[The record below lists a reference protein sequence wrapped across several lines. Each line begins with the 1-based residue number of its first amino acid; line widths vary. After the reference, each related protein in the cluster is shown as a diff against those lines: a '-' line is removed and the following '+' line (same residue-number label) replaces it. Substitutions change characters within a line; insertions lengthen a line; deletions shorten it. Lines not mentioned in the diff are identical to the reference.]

1 MEEDE
6 TAMKASR
13 RCRKLPVT
21 RRYDFF
27 ADSHQQKIVKVEKE
41 RK

>member
-1 MEEDE
+1 
-6 TAMKASR
+6 MKASR
-13 RCRKLPVT
+13 RRRKVPVI

-27 ADSHQQKIVKVEKE
+27 VDSHKQNIVKVEKE